1 MQSSWGSLLQDL
13 LDDRFDLAIG
23 GISMTEERVRAVN
36 FSRPLLDDG
45 KVLVY
50 RCGETDRYEALAEQ
64 LRAAVG
70 EDGGLSG
77 GAVAAAT
84 SAWRERYAP
93 RVAVNPGG
101 TNELSVR
108 AWFALEEGAAEA
120 AGSAA
125 LVMVENNGDQFGAI
139 ASGVADVTVTDRTE
153 AMYRTAPAH
162 QEQGAALCAGGDL
175 IGPVSRKALLL
186 PVATGNAVGRAAAT
200 RDDGSWVRRVNHFLQ
215 AVSSQAIRRSLRL
228 VDGF

>member
-1 MQSSWGSLLQDL
+1 
-13 LDDRFDLAIG
+13 
-23 GISMTEERVRAVN
+23 VRAAN

-50 RCGETDRYEALAEQ
+50 RCGEAGRYEALAEQ
-64 LRAAVG
+64 LRAVVG
-70 EDGGLSG
+70 EDGGLAG

-84 SAWRERYAP
+84 SAWRERYLP

-139 ASGVADVTVTDRTE
+139 AGGVADVTVTDRTE
-153 AMYRTAPAH
+153 AVYRTAPAH
-162 QEQGAALCAGGDL
+162 HQSGQAAALCAGGDL

-186 PVATGNAVGRAAAT
+186 PAAATAGSNAAGRAAAT
-200 RDDGSWVRRVNHFLQ
+200 RDDGSWVR
-215 AVSSQAIRRSLRL
+215 
-228 VDGF
+228 